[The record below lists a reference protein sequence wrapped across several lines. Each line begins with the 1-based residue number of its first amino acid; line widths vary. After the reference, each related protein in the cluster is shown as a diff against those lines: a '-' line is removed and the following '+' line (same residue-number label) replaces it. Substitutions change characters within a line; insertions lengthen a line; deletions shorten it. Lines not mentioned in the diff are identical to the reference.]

1 MTNLQTISPKTP
13 AEMGNFFQMPLRGS
27 SGNLSNADFDSFLG
41 SRDSKDQA
49 EELLEEQEASKKRRK
64 AADAGLA
71 TASTQQ
77 EEPVKDLEG
86 APLKTK
92 ENGGWD
98 SKSLPDLEGKLS
110 TKNDSIEL
118 EDESQI
124 SAQIPSAKD
133 SSAAAP
139 IPSADQ
145 TSIENPTDELEEEV
159 KNSLGEPEIDSLPQ
173 GENLANKEEDL
184 QKETKSQSESR
195 GMESAPSD
203 AEMIATTTSEGLESP
218 IQPLREPAI
227 TTIHRLSAFSSQE
240 RSAIAPVAGLENSTN
255 SGLGHAG
262 TGLPMPPMADKSPSL
277 SPSAQAAGLFKSLAP
292 ELDKFRQTDRSQIQ
306 LDLPVGDNESVR
318 IKLSLRGGELRSIFI
333 TESPELREALQKAW
347 PEFSQNSRD
356 RGFRLGD
363 PSFQQSYSENN
374 TDLGQNNRRQTDTGT
389 RESGEMLSSTP
400 MRKPLSNRSS
410 ASQPAST
417 ALWA

>member
-1 MTNLQTISPKTP
+1 
-13 AEMGNFFQMPLRGS
+13 
-27 SGNLSNADFDSFLG
+27 
-41 SRDSKDQA
+41 
-49 EELLEEQEASKKRRK
+49 
-64 AADAGLA
+64 
-71 TASTQQ
+71 
-77 EEPVKDLEG
+77 
-86 APLKTK
+86 
-92 ENGGWD
+92 
-98 SKSLPDLEGKLS
+98 
-110 TKNDSIEL
+110 
-118 EDESQI
+118 
-124 SAQIPSAKD
+124 
-133 SSAAAP
+133 
-139 IPSADQ
+139 
-145 TSIENPTDELEEEV
+145 
-159 KNSLGEPEIDSLPQ
+159 
-173 GENLANKEEDL
+173 
-184 QKETKSQSESR
+184 
-195 GMESAPSD
+195 MESAPSD
-203 AEMIATTTSEGLESP
+203 AEMIATTTLEGLESP

-227 TTIHRLSAFSSQE
+227 TTIHRLAAFSSQE
-240 RSAIAPVAGLENSTN
+240 RSAITPLAGLENSTH
-255 SGLGHAG
+255 SDLGYAG
-262 TGLPMPPMADKSPSL
+262 TGLPMPTMADKSPSL

-318 IKLSLRGGELRSIFI
+318 IKLSLRGGELRSTFI

-389 RESGEMLSSTP
+389 RESAEMLSSTP